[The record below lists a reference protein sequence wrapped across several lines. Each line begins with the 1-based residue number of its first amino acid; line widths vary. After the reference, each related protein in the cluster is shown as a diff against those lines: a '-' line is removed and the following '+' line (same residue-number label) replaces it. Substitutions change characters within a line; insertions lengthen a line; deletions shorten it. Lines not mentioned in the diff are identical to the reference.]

1 MKIAGIII
9 LVLFYCLA
17 PAGVLW
23 LCRKVKWIG
32 KIGPILM
39 LYFIG
44 AIIANIGI
52 FPAGEPV
59 NWLQKVFAG
68 APKVQDLLSSAMI
81 PLAIPLMLFSFTF
94 RKSET
99 RDTLIAMVTGLAAV
113 VIAVVAGYPLF
124 SGHIN
129 DAPRVAGMYTAC
141 LTGGTVNM
149 ASVSTAL
156 GVEGQQYALLNT
168 YDMIVSFTYLVFI
181 MAFGIRLARKILPV
195 KTLDYNE
202 AAIQAELEKSGANP
216 YKGIFEWKGFKDVLA
231 LIGVT
236 ILIVAVSAGVAFG
249 LSKLLPGTFM
259 MFFILT
265 ITTLGIAASFIKPV
279 HDKKFGY
286 ETGMYFIYIFSIVVA
301 SMANLRNMDLS
312 GVLWIIGFLFFMEIV
327 SLTLQLLSARLFK
340 VDADTAVIASVTYIN
355 SPPFVPMIA
364 ASMKNSRVLMPGLSI
379 GVIGYAAGNYLGVLI
394 CQLLG

>member
-1 MKIAGIII
+1 MAIVETVI
-9 LVLFYCLA
+9 LVLFFCLA

-52 FPAGEPV
+52 LPAGEHT
-59 NWLQKVFAG
+59 A
-68 APKVQDLLSSAMI
+68 KVQDLLSSAMV

-99 RDTLIAMVTGLAAV
+99 RDTLIAMVTGLIAV
-113 VIAVVAGYPLF
+113 VAAVVAGYPIF
-124 SGHIN
+124 ASHIN
-129 DAPRVAGMYTAC
+129 DANQVAGMYTAC

-149 ASVSTAL
+149 AAVSQML

-181 MAFGIRLARKILPV
+181 MAAGIKLARKFLPV
-195 KTLDYNE
+195 KTLDFNE
-202 AAIQAELEKSGANP
+202 AAIQEEMEKSGKNP
-216 YKGIFEWKGFKDVLA
+216 YSGIFSKEGIKDVLV
-231 LIGVT
+231 LLGVT
-236 ILIVAVSAGVAFG
+236 VVIIGISAAFG
-249 LSKLLPGTFM
+249 LGMSKLLPGTFM
-259 MFFILT
+259 MFFILA
-265 ITTLGIAASFIKPV
+265 ITTLGIGASFIKKIHV
-279 HDKKFGY
+279 RKFGY
-286 ETGMYFIYIFSIVVA
+286 ATGMYFIYIFSIVVA
-301 SMANLRNMDLS
+301 SMANVRALDFTGALYT
-312 GVLWIIGFLFFMEIV
+312 IGFLAFIEVV
-327 SLTLQLLSARLFK
+327 SLTIQLLTAKFFK

-379 GVIGYAAGNYLGVLI
+379 GIIGYAAGNYLGVLLAS
-394 CQLLG
+394 LLG